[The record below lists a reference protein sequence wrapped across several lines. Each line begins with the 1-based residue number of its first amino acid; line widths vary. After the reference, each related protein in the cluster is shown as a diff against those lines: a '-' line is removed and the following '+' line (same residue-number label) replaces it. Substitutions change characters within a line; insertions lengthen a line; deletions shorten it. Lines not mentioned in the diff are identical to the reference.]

1 VQELSFDLPFPSRIS
16 QAVESAAAH
25 HVAWI
30 QEHGLLGKESLRE
43 YYRWDVPGVAA
54 RFWPHARGAD
64 LELGTDIA
72 GWFLLV
78 DDQFDGPLGIQP
90 HRVAQ
95 IIQQL
100 IDVVHS
106 PPGAV
111 PRGNPTPAA
120 SGLASIW
127 SRQVRGMSESW
138 RQRSSRNWEDF
149 LNAYTSETINRQSG
163 TVPDVDTYL
172 RLRHKAGLENVLI
185 DYAERIGH
193 YELPEVV
200 FSMPEI
206 QQMHNATVQVVN
218 IIQDAFSVA
227 KEEARGDFHNLVLVL
242 QHHRHYSR
250 QEALTE
256 TQSIVRRHT
265 DEFLH
270 LKSKLPALF
279 DAAALPLADRES
291 AYVFVDDLQAQ
302 MRACHDWCRTSS
314 RYSRVIRARPDQP
327 TYLEEM
333 HMEGLG

>member
-1 VQELSFDLPFPSRIS
+1 MQEFSFDLPFPSRIS

-25 HVAWI
+25 HIAWI
-30 QEHGLLGKESLRE
+30 QEHGLLSRGSLRE
-43 YYRWDVPGVAA
+43 YHRWDVPGVAA
-54 RFWPHARGAD
+54 RFWPHATGAD
-64 LELGTDIA
+64 LELGMDIA

-100 IDVVHS
+100 IDIVYS
-106 PPGAV
+106 SPGAV
-111 PRGNPTPAA
+111 PKENLTPAA
-120 SGLASIW
+120 SGLASIR
-127 SRQVRGMSESW
+127 SRQVRGMSASW
-138 RQRSSRNWEDF
+138 QQRSARNWEDF
-149 LNAYTSETINRQSG
+149 LNAYTSETINRRSG
-163 TVPDVDTYL
+163 IVPDVETYL

-185 DYAERIGH
+185 DCAERMGH
-193 YELPEVV
+193 YELPETV

-206 QQMHNATVQVVN
+206 QKMHNATVQVVN

-242 QHHRHYSR
+242 QHHRLCSR

-256 TQSIVRRHT
+256 TRSIVRRHT

-270 LKSKLPALF
+270 LKSQLPALF
-279 DAAALPLADRES
+279 DAAALPLPDRES

-314 RYSRVIRARPDQP
+314 RYSRVIRARPEQP

-333 HMEGLG
+333 HMQGLG